1 MTFASINSAIRVL
14 DSPSAASDTIRA
26 GFAAEARRSA
36 RRREPSCLSTR
47 KSHHVDL
54 IRSVGDP

>member
-26 GFAAEARRSA
+26 RFAAEVRSV

-54 IRSVGDP
+54 IRAVGDP